1 MKNKIMN
8 RIVKYALVG
17 VGGVLALMWAMP
29 AQGVTDTHTVTF
41 DNSTALSLTIP
52 ETTYDF
58 GSVSPSSAAQAE
70 NAVTA
75 TVKSNANWALKVKGD
90 TNFVSGVNTIPVG
103 RLSWATNGTDWT
115 TMTTSDATVATDGS
129 TDESGDSYGMDYK
142 LLLQWGDTIADD
154 YSATITYTAT
164 NP

>member
-1 MKNKIMN
+1 MKIKNL
-8 RIVKYALVG
+8 VKYALVG
-17 VGGVLALMWAMP
+17 VGGMLALLWAVP

-41 DNSTALSLTIP
+41 DNSTAIQLTIP

-58 GSVSPSSAAQAE
+58 GAISPSTAATAA

-75 TVKSNANWALKVKGD
+75 TVKSNANYTLKVKGD
-90 TNFVSGVNTIPVG
+90 TNFVSGENTIPIA
-103 RLSWATNGTDWT
+103 RLSWATNAVDYTA
-115 TMTTSDATVATDGS
+115 MTTSDATVATDGQ
-129 TDESGDSYGMDYK
+129 TDESGDAYGMDYK
-142 LLLQWGDTIADD
+142 VQLNWGDTIASD

>member
-1 MKNKIMN
+1 MN

-17 VGGVLALMWAMP
+17 VGGVLALVWAMP

-41 DNSTALSLTIP
+41 DNSTAISLAIP

-58 GSVSPSSAAQAE
+58 GSVAPGTASTGA
-70 NAVTA
+70 NVVNA
-75 TVKSNANWALKVKGD
+75 TVKSNANYTLKVKGD

-103 RLSWATNGTDWT
+103 RLSWATNATDYT
-115 TMTTSDATVATDGS
+115 TMTTSDATVATDGQ